1 MVLVSQKKAGVAA
14 LIGACMLS
22 VMTAGVS
29 FAQTNDSAVS
39 RDLLAK
45 QQVRLDRAEADIR
58 AMRGMLETDL
68 RNVKQQLENLSSSAL
83 AGQTAKSAESKE
95 LASKI
100 AELTDSIDILDQRIK
115 RTIEMSSDI
124 EFRVLRLEKRM
135 QALLSL
141 NAGAD
146 IQNQIVQ
153 DDTTG
158 IGNAPSIQMN
168 RNLET
173 GETVWTVDQND
184 LAQDN
189 QSLTASQDNA
199 SDNADMTQAEQ
210 VSSTATQTDNLSQEA
225 AGETVADATEQAE
238 VSQEPTRNVLP
249 DTSPEEQYR
258 FALGRALQNDLAT
271 AEQAFA
277 EFLELHPED
286 ERTADSHYW
295 LGRVQF
301 LQGQYAK
308 AVTTFTEFNASYP
321 EDSRLVDTTLLIAE
335 SVGQFATTEQA
346 CAIYRD
352 LPQYLDSPPDFF
364 LKRVAELSSSASCN

>member
-1 MVLVSQKKAGVAA
+1 MVLVSQKKARFLAV
-14 LIGACMLS
+14 IEACMLS
-22 VMTAGVS
+22 MMMTGSAH
-29 FAQTNDSAVS
+29 AQSNEGAVS

-45 QQVRLDRAEADIR
+45 QQVRIDRAEADIR
-58 AMRGMLETDL
+58 AMRGILETDL

-83 AGQTAKSAESKE
+83 AGQTATSAESKE
-95 LASKI
+95 IASKI
-100 AELTDSIDILDQRIK
+100 AELVDSIDILDQRIK

-141 NAGAD
+141 NAGGD
-146 IQNQIVQ
+146 IQTQILQ

-173 GETVWTVDQND
+173 GETVWTVDQSDLVPDNQTAAQPIDNISATNEPASND
-184 LAQDN
+184 ADN
-189 QSLTASQDNA
+189 QSGIAQDDAPVVSEAEGDTETEAS
-199 SDNADMTQAEQ
+199 
-210 VSSTATQTDNLSQEA
+210 L
-225 AGETVADATEQAE
+225 
-238 VSQEPTRNVLP
+238 EPTRSVLP

-258 FALGRALQNDLAT
+258 FALGRALQNDLTT
-271 AEQAFA
+271 AESAFA
-277 EFLELHPED
+277 EFLALHPQD

-364 LKRVAELSSSASCN
+364 LKRVAELSQSASCN

>member
-210 VSSTATQTDNLSQEA
+210 VSSTATQTD
-225 AGETVADATEQAE
+225 
-238 VSQEPTRNVLP
+238 R
-249 DTSPEEQYR
+249 
-258 FALGRALQNDLAT
+258 
-271 AEQAFA
+271 
-277 EFLELHPED
+277 LHPD
-286 ERTADSHYW
+286 PLH
-295 LGRVQF
+295 
-301 LQGQYAK
+301 
-308 AVTTFTEFNASYP
+308 
-321 EDSRLVDTTLLIAE
+321 RLREPFSPRHA
-335 SVGQFATTEQA
+335 
-346 CAIYRD
+346 
-352 LPQYLDSPPDFF
+352 LPFF
-364 LKRVAELSSSASCN
+364 DQS